1 MPTFSKATPATAA
14 RSDPAMEESWLFSG
28 TQIDLEGVRLALMRN
43 RWFVVAICCAGL
55 LLGLSVTLLTTPTY
69 RAEASLQIDQQA
81 SRVLDAPDVE
91 PVQAVQD
98 ADRFLQTQT
107 EILRSRTLAI
117 RVAET
122 LGLFKDRAF
131 LDAMRVKWKGS
142 APGQADAEVALRER
156 VLATLREHLNVTL
169 PDGSRIARVTF
180 DSPDPALA
188 AKIANAFA
196 DAMIASNLSRRFD
209 TSGYARQFLREQLQQ
224 AKERLEE
231 SERSMVA
238 YARSTGIIDTD
249 AIKSANQQTNSTP
262 SLIGASLVEAND
274 ALSQARARRIDA
286 EQFWRNAQAAPV
298 MNLPDVLSNPVVQ
311 TMMERRA
318 ELDASYAE
326 QSQRRQSDHPDL
338 IRLRGQIAAL
348 DQRLAGLAANIRD
361 SIRNRFLTAELQERQ
376 MQAEVDRL
384 KGATLTEQDRSI
396 RYTILRR
403 EVRTNREL
411 YDDLL
416 QRFRQVSTAAGVSS
430 NNIAI
435 VDAASTP
442 GRPVAP
448 QLGVNLG
455 LALLGSLIVALGFVY
470 LRENLDDAVGS
481 VEQTE
486 RKLGIT
492 GLGMVPRLEAGL
504 VFREELERPHS
515 PLSEAIHAIRSTV
528 ELSDSA
534 GPPRTTFVTS
544 CGKGEGKTSIAYA
557 LARDFAQ
564 TGRRVLLIDADM
576 RRPSMH
582 KLFGLENRNGL
593 VDLLRREA
601 EIADVVHPTPI
612 LNLAFIATGG
622 SAANPAELLAM
633 GTLPWLVGQFEEQ
646 YDLVLFDGPPVLGL
660 ADAPSIA
667 AHVDATLFVVDSSK
681 VNRRTIRAALRRLRL
696 SRAALRGIILNR
708 VEVQAFGYG
717 YGYAYYNYSH
727 DDAPRKRWWRR

>member
-1 MPTFSKATPATAA
+1 MPTFSKATPVTAA
-14 RSDPAMEESWLFSG
+14 GSDAVVEESWLFSG
-28 TQIDLEGVRLALMRN
+28 TQIDLQGVRLALMRN

-107 EILRSRTLAI
+107 EILGSRTLAI

-122 LGLFKDRAF
+122 LGLFKNRAF
-131 LDAMRVKWKGS
+131 LDAMRVKWDDR
-142 APGQADAEVALRER
+142 APGRGDADAALRER

-188 AKIANAFA
+188 ARIANAFA

-249 AIKSANQQTNSTP
+249 AIKSANQQTNGTP
-262 SLIGASLVEAND
+262 SLVGASLVEANN

-286 EQFWRNAQAAPV
+286 EEFWRNTQAAPL
-298 MNLPDVLSNPVVQ
+298 MSLPDVLSNPVVQ

-348 DQRLAGLAANIRD
+348 DQRLARLAGNIRD

-411 YDDLL
+411 YDGLL

-435 VDAASTP
+435 VDPASVP
-442 GRPVAP
+442 ERPVAP

-486 RKLGIT
+486 RKLGVT
-492 GLGMVPRLEAGL
+492 GLGMVPRLKAGL
-504 VFREELERPHS
+504 VFREELEKPNS
-515 PLSEAIHAIRSTV
+515 ALTEAIHTIRSTV

-544 CGKGEGKTSIAYA
+544 CGKSEGKTSITYA

-564 TGRRVLLIDADM
+564 TGRRVLLVDADM

-593 VDLLRREA
+593 VDLLRRDA
-601 EIADVVHPTPI
+601 EIADVVHSTTIP
-612 LNLAFIATGG
+612 NLAFIATGG
-622 SAANPAELLAM
+622 SAANPAELLAL
-633 GTLPWLVGQFEEQ
+633 GTLPWLMGQFEER
-646 YDLVLFDGPPVLGL
+646 YDLVLLDGPPVLGL

-681 VNRRTIRAALRRLRL
+681 ANRRTIRAALRRLHL
-696 SRAALRGIILNR
+696 SRAVLRGIILNR

-717 YGYAYYNYSH
+717 YAYYNYSH
-727 DDAPRKRWWRR
+727 DDAPRKRSWWRR